1 MSILG
6 AVSSA
11 GREGRHQI
19 MRSVITGSGIGI
31 PKNVV
36 PNALLARV
44 MDTSDEWIRTRSGIE
59 QRYYAEPGQG
69 SSDLGMMA
77 ADGALR
83 AAGRE
88 KSDIDAIIFATMTPD
103 YLFPGN
109 GPVVQ
114 AKMGFP
120 EIPTFDIRQQCSG
133 FLYGLDLADSLIQS
147 RKFRRILLI
156 GAELH
161 TAFMPWHDGWDVTIG
176 RSDREVTPEERERNT
191 SIRDRT
197 VLFGDGAGAVVMEAM
212 EEEGRGLLAS
222 KLYSDGSNIEAL
234 YVPGVGFKR
243 RPFVTHEQIDRTE
256 QIPIMEGRAVFKEA
270 VSRMPAAVRAVCQE
284 VGVSV
289 SDLDV
294 LIVHQANLRIV
305 EGVAKQLG
313 LPPEKVPHNIERYGN
328 TTAGTLPILYHE
340 CVADGRIQP
349 GMLVCFTALGSGLHW
364 GAALYRA

>member
-1 MSILG
+1 
-6 AVSSA
+6 
-11 GREGRHQI
+11 

-59 QRYYAEPGQG
+59 QRYYAEPGQS

-77 ADGALR
+77 AAGALA

-88 KSDIDAIIFATMTPD
+88 KSDIDAVIFATMTPD

-114 AKMGFP
+114 AKMDFR

-156 GAELH
+156 GAEVH

-197 VLFGDGAGAVVMEAM
+197 VLFGDGAGAVVVEAM

-234 YVPGVGFKR
+234 YVPGVGFKH

-256 QIPIMEGRAVFKEA
+256 QIPVMEGRAVFKEA
-270 VSRMPAAVRAVCQE
+270 VSRMPAAVRAVCAE
-284 VGVSV
+284 VGVGV